1 MGSASIAL
9 KVRAVCRH
17 YIVVQEFCYH
27 AGVGF
32 LIHSNSITCLMTQT
46 QKEQPPAAFEE
57 SLEELENIVQRMEQ
71 GEQSLDQTI
80 RDFERGMQLAQQ
92 CQESLDAAQLKVDR
106 LLKKNNEDILVPDS
120 TAVN

>member
-1 MGSASIAL
+1 
-9 KVRAVCRH
+9 
-17 YIVVQEFCYH
+17 
-27 AGVGF
+27 
-32 LIHSNSITCLMTQT
+32 MTQT

-92 CQESLDAAQLKVDR
+92 CQKSLDAAQLKVDR
-106 LLKKNNEDILVPDS
+106 LLKKNNKEILVSDS